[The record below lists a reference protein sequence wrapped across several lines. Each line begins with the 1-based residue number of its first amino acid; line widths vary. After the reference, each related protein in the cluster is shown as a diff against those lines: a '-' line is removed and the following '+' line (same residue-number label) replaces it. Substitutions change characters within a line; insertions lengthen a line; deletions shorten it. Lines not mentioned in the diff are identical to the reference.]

1 MTEQRVSVGAL
12 LITVLFFA
20 VLGGCTGDDLTSSP
34 GEEPGVAYSEI
45 SAECGWW
52 QPVVRL
58 AQDAPAAIEGQ
69 DLTFFIDYSNE
80 GPGPITSARLSA
92 SVPAGTSLLTASAG
106 GAASGAAVSWNVG
119 TLWPGQ
125 AGRASL
131 TVRAS
136 GPGAY
141 TSAAELRYRVL
152 FFSSRRLE
160 SSQTAILEDAPPPDL
175 TPVAVDDSASLDE
188 DGSVLIAVRDNDSG
202 GDGALSVAQVA
213 APQHGTA
220 VIEDGQVRYTPAADF
235 FGDDS
240 FTYTIADADGDEATA
255 QVTIAVAAV
264 NDVPVANLDQF
275 TFNEDGG
282 LAELDVLA
290 NDTGLG
296 DGPVTVVSFT
306 PASHGTLTRD
316 GNKMQ
321 YTPRANF
328 NGTDI
333 FTYTVRDADGQQA
346 SASVV
351 LAVRPVNDP
360 PVARDDAF
368 AVIAGLS
375 TSLGLLDND
384 FDPDGN
390 GLTLVSV
397 SAPLFGQVSIVN
409 NRALFAAPLELFG
422 LSTFTYTI
430 SDGQGGTATATV
442 SLDVR
447 LQ

>member
-1 MTEQRVSVGAL
+1 
-12 LITVLFFA
+12 
-20 VLGGCTGDDLTSSP
+20 
-34 GEEPGVAYSEI
+34 
-45 SAECGWW
+45 
-52 QPVVRL
+52 
-58 AQDAPAAIEGQ
+58 
-69 DLTFFIDYSNE
+69 
-80 GPGPITSARLSA
+80 
-92 SVPAGTSLLTASAG
+92 
-106 GAASGAAVSWNVG
+106 
-119 TLWPGQ
+119 
-125 AGRASL
+125 
-131 TVRAS
+131 
-136 GPGAY
+136 
-141 TSAAELRYRVL
+141 
-152 FFSSRRLE
+152 
-160 SSQTAILEDAPPPDL
+160 
-175 TPVAVDDSASLDE
+175 
-188 DGSVLIAVRDNDSG
+188 
-202 GDGALSVAQVA
+202 
-213 APQHGTA
+213 
-220 VIEDGQVRYTPAADF
+220 
-235 FGDDS
+235 
-240 FTYTIADADGDEATA
+240 
-255 QVTIAVAAV
+255 VTIAVAAV